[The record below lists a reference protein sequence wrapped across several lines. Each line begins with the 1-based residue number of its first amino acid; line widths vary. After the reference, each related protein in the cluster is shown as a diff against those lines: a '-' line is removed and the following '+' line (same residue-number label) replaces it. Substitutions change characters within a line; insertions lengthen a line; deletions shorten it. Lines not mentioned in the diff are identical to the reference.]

1 MDTVLPSLLL
11 QVVLIASNAFFAMSE
26 FAVVSVNTQ
35 RMKRLAE
42 NGNKAAGRLLV
53 ITEAPSD
60 FLATIQVGVT
70 LSGFLAS
77 AAAADSFADP
87 LVRALSG
94 LPIPAATLRGIIVIV
109 ITVILSYFM
118 LIFGELAP
126 KRIAMKNP
134 DGVALRVVG
143 VIWALNRVCR
153 PIVRF
158 IAISTNLVLRPLGIG
173 PESEEEP
180 VAEEDILMM
189 VEAGEETG
197 AVDER
202 EHEMIKNIFE
212 FDDRRVSEVMTHRTD
227 LVRVPVT
234 ATLREIA
241 ALQAENRFSRI
252 PVYRDNVDD
261 IVGAVFVKDLVP
273 LLEAGTHAD
282 DTPESFMRSVLYV
295 PEGMTCSNLLHE
307 FQKARV
313 HLAIVV
319 DEYGGTEGM
328 VTMEDLLGAIVG
340 DLDDEHADS
349 NAVVTLSDG
358 VYEVG
363 GDVPVNELEGI
374 LGEDLF
380 ENADS
385 DTIGGFVTETLGR
398 IPEAGE
404 TLELETEGYR
414 FTVTEATPRAVT
426 RVKIVREKQGGRPV
440 PVER

>member
-1 MDTVLPSLLL
+1 
-11 QVVLIASNAFFAMSE
+11 
-26 FAVVSVNTQ
+26 
-35 RMKRLAE
+35 
-42 NGNKAAGRLLV
+42 
-53 ITEAPSD
+53 
-60 FLATIQVGVT
+60 
-70 LSGFLAS
+70 
-77 AAAADSFADP
+77 
-87 LVRALSG
+87 
-94 LPIPAATLRGIIVIV
+94 
-109 ITVILSYFM
+109 
-118 LIFGELAP
+118 
-126 KRIAMKNP
+126 
-134 DGVALRVVG
+134 
-143 VIWALNRVCR
+143 
-153 PIVRF
+153 
-158 IAISTNLVLRPLGIG
+158 
-173 PESEEEP
+173 
-180 VAEEDILMM
+180 MM

-227 LVRVPVT
+227 LVRVPIT

-273 LLEAGTHAD
+273 LLEAGSHAD
-282 DTPESFMRSVLYV
+282 DTPEGFMRSVLYV
-295 PEGMTCSNLLHE
+295 PEGMTCSDLLHE
-307 FQKARV
+307 FQRARV

-328 VTMEDLLGAIVG
+328 VTMEDLLEAIVG

-349 NAVVTLSDG
+349 GAVVTLSDG

-398 IPEAGE
+398 IPAVGE
-404 TLELETEGYR
+404 TLELSTEGYR

-426 RVKIVREKQGGRPV
+426 RVKIVRREKPEQP
-440 PVER
+440 EA